1 MTVLRKD
8 WVSLPGEIKE
18 GVSRFTKET
27 TIEVRVGGVIDES
40 DSDLRSKGYCGIVPA
55 HQAIGNKE
63 NWHISIQDEEERVK
77 SKTIN
82 DVEREKKLMTA
93 EFISLDD
100 RFWASLD
107 GKAIMSLGE
116 ALDSSHGLAVNTF
129 DFSEPMSFGE
139 EEPELEQE
147 QELEQEPESDR
158 IELQEAINE
167 WIQERYGKEY
177 GKEPEKEIQV
187 FRAHPQ
193 IERKKISFNQLKHC
207 LWAFKHKRPPQK
219 RMLSCRRAR
228 RQHQRFHFNRIE
240 P

>member
-27 TIEVRVGGVIDES
+27 TIKVRAGGVIDES
-40 DSDLRSKGYCGIVPA
+40 DSDLRSEGYCGIVPA

-63 NWHISIQDEEERVK
+63 NWHISIQDEEKRVK

-82 DVEREKKLMTA
+82 DMEREKKLMTA
-93 EFISLDD
+93 EFVPLDD

-107 GKAIMSLGE
+107 GKPIMSLGE
-116 ALDSSHGLAVNTF
+116 ALDSAHGLAVNTF
-129 DFSEPMSFGE
+129 DFSEPMSFDE

-147 QELEQEPESDR
+147 FQLEPEPESDR
-158 IELQEAINE
+158 IELQEAIKK
-167 WIQERYGKEY
+167 WIQERYGKV
-177 GKEPEKEIQV
+177 PEKEIQV

-193 IERKKISFNQLKHC
+193 IERKKISFNQLKLHC
-207 LWAFKHKRPPQK
+207 LWSLKNKRPPQK
-219 RMLSCRRAR
+219 RMLSWRRAR
-228 RQHQRFHFNRIE
+228 RQHREIPLLTAE

>member
-1 MTVLRKD
+1 MAVLRKD
-8 WVSLPGEIKE
+8 WVRFPGEDSALGSGKKI
-18 GVSRFTKET
+18 R
-27 TIEVRVGGVIDES
+27 IGGLIDGE
-40 DSDLRSKGYCGIVPA
+40 DSDIRSKEYCGIVSA
-55 HQAIGNKE
+55 HQALVNRE
-63 NWHISIQDEEERVK
+63 NWPISVQDEEKRIK
-77 SKTIN
+77 NKTAYTEKR
-82 DVEREKKLMTA
+82 ERELKTTD
-93 EFISLDD
+93 FISLDD

-129 DFSEPMSFGE
+129 DFSESMSFGE

-147 QELEQEPESDR
+147 QELEQDPESDR

-228 RQHQRFHFNRIE
+228 RLHQRVHFNRIE